1 MLSSFYLYAQINLWF
16 NNFLLSFFL
25 VCLLLFVF
33 RLLNFVFQCFT
44 SLENL
49 ADMKNSIR
57 NNDLNIKNNIF
68 EFYKVH
74 HNAQMSR

>member
-57 NNDLNIKNNIF
+57 NNDLNTKNNIF

-74 HNAQMSR
+74 HNTQMSR

>member
-74 HNAQMSR
+74 HNTQMSR